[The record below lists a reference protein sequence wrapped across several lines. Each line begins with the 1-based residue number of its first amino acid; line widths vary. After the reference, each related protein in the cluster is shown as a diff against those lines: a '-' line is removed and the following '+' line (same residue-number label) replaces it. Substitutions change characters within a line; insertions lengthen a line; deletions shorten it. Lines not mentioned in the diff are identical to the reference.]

1 MNFLWFRLNHAQSNE
16 AIINTDICYE
26 NMVRFKRFA
35 DSLNYKGPV
44 AAMTDNTK
52 LKERLSYSAT
62 LGCVIGSTL
71 PASETKVSNCEEVVT
86 IIDKIKDENA
96 ISKQVRIYLL
106 QVLIFN
112 NILIGYYFEVKCTN
126 S

>member
-1 MNFLWFRLNHAQSNE
+1 MFYIRLHHAQSDD
-16 AIINTDICYE
+16 AIINTELCYE

-35 DSLNYKGPV
+35 DSLNYNGPV

-71 PASETKVSNCEEVVT
+71 STSETKASNYKEIIA
-86 IIDKIKDENA
+86 IIDKIKVKNA
-96 ISKQVRIYLL
+96 IAKQVRVYLL
-106 QVLIFN
+106 QVFIINIFFN
-112 NILIGYYFEVKCTN
+112 YIL